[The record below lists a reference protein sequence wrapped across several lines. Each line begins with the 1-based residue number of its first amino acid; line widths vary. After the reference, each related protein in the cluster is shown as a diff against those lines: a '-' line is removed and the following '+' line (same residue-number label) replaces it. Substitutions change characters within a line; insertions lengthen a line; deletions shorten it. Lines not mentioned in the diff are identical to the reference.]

1 MTLFRVLFFALL
13 LFPLAAPALAKVTLG
28 VVPQAQSRL
37 SSEETAREFARLLER
52 EMGEEVAV
60 QFFKDEKELHEWVSR
75 YRLVDLAVLSGGYL
89 ARQLPGEFFQ
99 LDHPW
104 PGPGDVAE
112 HFVARQGLYPWMLK
126 KLQKTFAALAQSG
139 AAAPI
144 LQRSSSASPTAPSPA
159 PPPAAPLPESTPPY
173 GEREVPTPE
182 VVAAPS
188 TEFSVQE
195 ILEEAAKTET
205 PSVVPVT
212 EQTLAATDQGDAV
225 AEDFAPSPPS
235 PSAPA
240 PPLPQALPV
249 PQALPQPRAQ
259 SVPVAT
265 SPPPTAAPPTAAPPT
280 GEAVMNMARGKDE
293 AKRAP
298 AGDQPSYTVEQ
309 LAENIYAALT
319 LPGGRASSNAFF
331 VVGPE
336 YVVAGGAH
344 MSKEAVNHLVT
355 AIATVTDKPLRHF
368 VLTHHHRG
376 YHHIDY
382 DFPAGVD
389 LLISWPTWRT
399 MDEEKRKP
407 ERPAFFF
414 TDGLTLKLGET
425 TVIMTNMGRAHSE
438 GDTLVFFPEAEIL
451 FTSDLAYAESVG
463 YLGDGYMEDWL
474 LALEFIERLGAKKV
488 IPGFGPLSDNQVIV
502 EFKTYFRA
510 LVSEVL
516 KHIERGDSLERTV
529 RTLRLPDYA
538 ELKGYEQFL
547 GANVRRAYLE
557 LKENFAP

>member
-1 MTLFRVLFFALL
+1 MTLFRVLLFALL

-37 SSEETAREFARLLER
+37 SSEGTVREFARLLER

-60 QFFKDEKELHEWVSR
+60 QFFKNEKELHEWVSR
-75 YRLVDLAVLSGGYL
+75 YRLVDLAVFSGGYL
-89 ARQLPGEFFQ
+89 AQQLPGEFFQ

-104 PGPGDVAE
+104 PGPGNAAE
-112 HFVARQGLYPWMLK
+112 YFVARQGLYPWMLK
-126 KLQKTFAALAQSG
+126 KLQKTFSTLAQSG
-139 AAAPI
+139 AAGPI
-144 LQRSSSASPTAPSPA
+144 LGQPASAPSSPPLPAPAASP
-159 PPPAAPLPESTPPY
+159 PESTPPEE
-173 GEREVPTPE
+173 EREEPKPE
-182 VVAAPS
+182 VVAAPPA
-188 TEFSVQE
+188 EFSVQE

-205 PSVVPVT
+205 PSVAPVT

-225 AEDFAPSPPS
+225 AEDFPPPPPS

-240 PPLPQALPV
+240 PPVPLP
-249 PQALPQPRAQ
+249 LPQPRAQ
-259 SVPVAT
+259 SVPVAA
-265 SPPPTAAPPTAAPPT
+265 SPPPTAAPPT

-425 TVIMTNMGRAHSE
+425 TVILTNMGRAHSE

-488 IPGFGPLSDNQVIV
+488 IPGFGPPSDNRVIA
-502 EFKTYFRA
+502 EFKNYFRA

-516 KHIERGDSLERTV
+516 KHIERGDSLELTV

>member
-1 MTLFRVLFFALL
+1 MTLFRILLFVLL
-13 LFPLAAPALAKVTLG
+13 LLPLASPVLAKVTLG
-28 VVPQAQSRL
+28 VVPQAQSLL
-37 SSEETAREFARLLER
+37 SSEGAAQDFARLLER
-52 EMGEEVAV
+52 EMGEAVAV

-75 YRLVDLAVLSGGYL
+75 YRLVDVAAFSGGYL
-89 ARQLPGEFFQ
+89 AKQLPGEFFR
-99 LDHPW
+99 LEHPR
-104 PGPGDVAE
+104 PGTGNPAE

-126 KLQKTFAALAQSG
+126 KLQKSFAALAQSG
-139 AAAPI
+139 AAGSI
-144 LQRSSSASPTAPSPA
+144 LGQSTSA
-159 PPPAAPLPESTPPY
+159 PPPAPLPAVPLPEPMPAD
-173 GEREVPTPE
+173 EEMEEPKPD
-182 VVAAPS
+182 VVAAPPAG
-188 TEFSVQE
+188 FSVQE
-195 ILEEAAKTET
+195 ILEEAAEVEA
-205 PSVVPVT
+205 PPVAPVT
-212 EQTLAATDQGDAV
+212 EEMLAATDQGEAV
-225 AEDFAPSPPS
+225 AADTTSSSELPTTPPLPEPLATPLPLPVPAPLPAPAQPVSP
-235 PSAPA
+235 PA
-240 PPLPQALPV
+240 PP
-249 PQALPQPRAQ
+249 
-259 SVPVAT
+259 S
-265 SPPPTAAPPTAAPPT
+265 
-280 GEAVMNMARGKDE
+280 GEAVMTMTPGAGE
-293 AKRAP
+293 EKRNP
-298 AGDQPSYTVEQ
+298 AGDQPSYAVEQ

-319 LPGGRASSNAFF
+319 LPGGQASSNAFF

-368 VLTHHHRG
+368 VLAHHHRG

-382 DFPAGVD
+382 EFPAGVD
-389 LLISWPTWRT
+389 LLISWPTWKT

-451 FTSDLAYAESVG
+451 FTSDLVYGESVG

-474 LALEFIERLGAKKV
+474 LALEFIERLGAKQV
-488 IPGFGPLSDNQVIV
+488 IPGFGPPSDNRVIV
-502 EFKTYFRA
+502 AFKTYFRA

-516 KHIERGDSLERTV
+516 KHIEQGDSLERTV
-529 RTLRLPDYA
+529 RSLRLPDHD

-557 LKENFAP
+557 LKGNFAP

>member
-1 MTLFRVLFFALL
+1 MTFFRILLFVLL
-13 LFPLAAPALAKVTLG
+13 LLPLASPVLAKVTLG
-28 VVPQAQSRL
+28 VVPQAQSLL
-37 SSEETAREFARLLER
+37 SSEGAAQDFARLLER

-60 QFFKDEKELHEWVSR
+60 QFFRDEKELHEWVSR
-75 YRLVDLAVLSGGYL
+75 YRLVDVAAFSGGYL
-89 ARQLPGEFFQ
+89 AKQLPGEFFR
-99 LDHPW
+99 LEHPR
-104 PGPGDVAE
+104 PGTGNPAE

-126 KLQKTFAALAQSG
+126 KLQKSFTALAQSG
-139 AAAPI
+139 AAGSI
-144 LQRSSSASPTAPSPA
+144 LGQSTSA
-159 PPPAAPLPESTPPY
+159 PPPAPLPAVPLPEPM
-173 GEREVPTPE
+173 PTDEEMEDPKPE
-182 VVAAPS
+182 VVAAPPS
-188 TEFSVQE
+188 EFSVLE
-195 ILEEAAKTET
+195 ILEEAAAVET
-205 PSVVPVT
+205 PPVTPVT
-212 EQTLAATDQGDAV
+212 EEMLAATDQGEAV
-225 AEDFAPSPPS
+225 AAGFSSSPKPPTTPPLPEPLATPLPLPVPAPLPASAQPVSP
-235 PSAPA
+235 PA
-240 PPLPQALPV
+240 PP
-249 PQALPQPRAQ
+249 
-259 SVPVAT
+259 S
-265 SPPPTAAPPTAAPPT
+265 
-280 GEAVMNMARGKDE
+280 GEAVMTMTPGAGE
-293 AKRAP
+293 EKRNP
-298 AGDQPSYTVEQ
+298 AGDQPSYAVEQ

-319 LPGGRASSNAFF
+319 LPGGQASSNAFF

-368 VLTHHHRG
+368 VLAHHHRG

-382 DFPAGVD
+382 EFPAGVD
-389 LLISWPTWRT
+389 LLISWPTWKT

-451 FTSDLAYAESVG
+451 FTSDLVYGESVG

-488 IPGFGPLSDNQVIV
+488 IPGFGPPSDNRVIV
-502 EFKTYFRA
+502 AFKTYFRA

-516 KHIERGDSLERTV
+516 KHIEQGDSLERTV
-529 RTLRLPDYA
+529 RSLRLPDYA

-557 LKENFAP
+557 LRENFVP

>member
-1 MTLFRVLFFALL
+1 MTLFRILLFALL

-37 SSEETAREFARLLER
+37 SSEGTAREFARLLEK

-60 QFFKDEKELHEWVSR
+60 QFFKNEKELHEWVSR
-75 YRLVDLAVLSGGYL
+75 YRLVDLAVFSGGYL

-104 PGPGDVAE
+104 PGPGDAAE
-112 HFVARQGLYPWMLK
+112 YFVARQGLYPWMLK
-126 KLQKTFAALAQSG
+126 KLQKTFAALARSG

-144 LQRSSSASPTAPSPA
+144 LQRSSSTSSTAPSPA
-159 PPPAAPLPESTPPY
+159 PPPAPPPPEPPPPD
-173 GEREVPTPE
+173 GEREAPTPE
-182 VVAAPS
+182 VVAAPP
-188 TEFSVQE
+188 TEFLVQE
-195 ILEEAAKTET
+195 ILEEAAKVET
-205 PSVVPVT
+205 PSAVPVT

-225 AEDFAPSPPS
+225 AEDFAPPPPS

-240 PPLPQALPV
+240 PPVPLALPH
-249 PQALPQPRAQ
+249 PLAQ
-259 SVPVAT
+259 SVPAAA
-265 SPPPTAAPPTAAPPT
+265 SPPPT

-488 IPGFGPLSDNQVIV
+488 IPGFGPPSDNRVIV
-502 EFKTYFRA
+502 EFKNYFRA

-557 LKENFAP
+557 LNENFAP

>member
-1 MTLFRVLFFALL
+1 MTLFRILLFVLL
-13 LFPLAAPALAKVTLG
+13 LLPLASPVLAKVTLG
-28 VVPQAQSRL
+28 VVPQAQSLL
-37 SSEETAREFARLLER
+37 SSEGAAQDFARLLER
-52 EMGEEVAV
+52 EMGEAVAV

-75 YRLVDLAVLSGGYL
+75 YRLVDVAAFSGGYL
-89 ARQLPGEFFQ
+89 AKQLPGEFFR
-99 LDHPW
+99 LEHPR
-104 PGPGDVAE
+104 PGTGNPAE

-126 KLQKTFAALAQSG
+126 KLQKSFTALAQSG
-139 AAAPI
+139 AAGSI
-144 LQRSSSASPTAPSPA
+144 LGQSTSA
-159 PPPAAPLPESTPPY
+159 PPPAPLPAVPLPEPMPAD
-173 GEREVPTPE
+173 EEMEEPKPD
-182 VVAAPS
+182 VVAAPPAG
-188 TEFSVQE
+188 FSVQE
-195 ILEEAAKTET
+195 ILEEAAEVEA
-205 PSVVPVT
+205 PPVAPVT
-212 EQTLAATDQGDAV
+212 EEMLDATDQGEAV
-225 AEDFAPSPPS
+225 DFTSPPDLPTTPPLPEPLANPLPLPVPAPLPAPAQPVS
-235 PSAPA
+235 PSAP
-240 PPLPQALPV
+240 P
-249 PQALPQPRAQ
+249 
-259 SVPVAT
+259 S
-265 SPPPTAAPPTAAPPT
+265 
-280 GEAVMNMARGKDE
+280 GEAVMTMTPGAGE
-293 AKRAP
+293 EKRNP
-298 AGDQPSYTVEQ
+298 AGDQPSYAVEQ

-319 LPGGRASSNAFF
+319 LPGGQASSNAFF

-344 MSKEAVNHLVT
+344 MSQEAVNHLVT

-368 VLTHHHRG
+368 VLAHHHRG

-382 DFPAGVD
+382 EFPAGVD
-389 LLISWPTWRT
+389 LLISWPTWKT

-451 FTSDLAYAESVG
+451 FTSDLVYGESVG

-488 IPGFGPLSDNQVIV
+488 IPGFGPPSDNRVIV
-502 EFKTYFRA
+502 AFKTYFRA

-516 KHIERGDSLERTV
+516 KHIEQGDSLERTV
-529 RTLRLPDYA
+529 RSLRLPDYA

-557 LKENFAP
+557 LKGNFAP

>member
-1 MTLFRVLFFALL
+1 MTLFRILLFVLL
-13 LFPLAAPALAKVTLG
+13 LLPLASPVLAKVTLG
-28 VVPQAQSRL
+28 VVPRAQSLL
-37 SSEETAREFARLLER
+37 SSEETAMGFARLLEK

-60 QFFKDEKELHEWVSR
+60 QFFKDEAELHEWVSR
-75 YRLVDLAVLSGGYL
+75 YRLVDLAAFSGNYL
-89 ARQLPGEFFQ
+89 AKQLPGEFFR
-99 LDHPW
+99 LDHPL
-104 PGPGDVAE
+104 PGSGQPAE
-112 HFVARQGLYPWMLK
+112 FFIARQGLYPWMLK
-126 KLQKTFAALAQSG
+126 KIQKSFAALAQSG
-139 AAAPI
+139 AAGS
-144 LQRSSSASPTAPSPA
+144 LMGQPTAAPSP
-159 PPPAAPLPESTPPY
+159 PPAVPLSDPLPAEKIRGESKAAVFAASPP
-173 GEREVPTPE
+173 
-182 VVAAPS
+182 
-188 TEFSVQE
+188 EFSVQE
-195 ILEEAAKTET
+195 ILEEAAWTET
-205 PSVVPVT
+205 PPAAPVT
-212 EQTLAATDQGDAV
+212 EEPLAATDQGEAV
-225 AEDFAPSPPS
+225 AAAFTPPPDPPPTPPLPEQPAAPQPQPEPAPSPPTAPSVS
-235 PSAPA
+235 P
-240 PPLPQALPV
+240 
-249 PQALPQPRAQ
+249 
-259 SVPVAT
+259 T
-265 SPPPTAAPPTAAPPT
+265 TPPT
-280 GEAVMNMARGKDE
+280 GEAVMTMTRGKDE

-298 AGDQPSYTVEQ
+298 AGDQSSYAVEQ

-319 LPGGRASSNAFF
+319 LPGGQASSNAFF

-368 VLTHHHRG
+368 VLAHHHRG

-382 DFPAGVD
+382 EFPAGVD
-389 LLISWPTWRT
+389 LLISWPTWKT

-451 FTSDLAYAESVG
+451 FTSDLVYAESVG

-474 LALEFIERLGAKKV
+474 LALEFMERLGAKKV
-488 IPGFGPLSDNQVIV
+488 LPGFGPPSDNRVIA

-516 KHIERGDSLERTV
+516 KHIEQGDSLERTV
-529 RTLRLPDYA
+529 RNLRLPDYA

-557 LKENFAP
+557 LKGNFAP

>member
-1 MTLFRVLFFALL
+1 MTLFRILLFVLL
-13 LFPLAAPALAKVTLG
+13 LLPLASPVLAKVTLG
-28 VVPQAQSRL
+28 VVPQAQSLL
-37 SSEETAREFARLLER
+37 SSEGAAQDFARLLEK

-60 QFFKDEKELHEWVSR
+60 QFFKNEKELHEWVSR
-75 YRLVDLAVLSGGYL
+75 YRLVDVAAFSGGYL
-89 ARQLPGEFFQ
+89 AKQLPGEFFR
-99 LDHPW
+99 LEHPR
-104 PGPGDVAE
+104 PGTGNPAE

-126 KLQKTFAALAQSG
+126 KLQKSFTALAQSG
-139 AAAPI
+139 AAGSI
-144 LQRSSSASPTAPSPA
+144 LGQSTSAPSSLPL
-159 PPPAAPLPESTPPY
+159 PPPASSPPKSPPPV
-173 GEREVPTPE
+173 ETRDEPKPE
-182 VVAAPS
+182 VVAAPPA
-188 TEFSVQE
+188 EFSVQE
-195 ILEEAAKTET
+195 TLEEAAEIET
-205 PSVVPVT
+205 PPVAPVT
-212 EQTLAATDQGDAV
+212 EEILAATDQSEAV
-225 AEDFAPSPPS
+225 TADTTSSPEPPS
-235 PSAPA
+235 A
-240 PPLPQALPV
+240 PPLPEP
-249 PQALPQPRAQ
+249 
-259 SVPVAT
+259 PVA
-265 SPPPTAAPPTAAPPT
+265 PLPRPDPVPTAAPAQPVSLPAPPS
-280 GEAVMNMARGKDE
+280 GEAIMTMTRGKDE
-293 AKRAP
+293 TKRTP
-298 AGDQPSYTVEQ
+298 AGDQPSYAVEQ

-319 LPGGRASSNAFF
+319 LPGGQASSNAFF

-368 VLTHHHRG
+368 VLAHHHRG

-382 DFPAGVD
+382 EFPAGVD
-389 LLISWPTWRT
+389 LLISWPTWKT

-451 FTSDLAYAESVG
+451 FTSDLVYGESVG

-488 IPGFGPLSDNQVIV
+488 IPGFGPPSDNRVIV
-502 EFKTYFRA
+502 AFKTYFRA

-516 KHIERGDSLERTV
+516 KHIEQGDSLERTV
-529 RTLRLPDYA
+529 RSLRLPDHA

-557 LKENFAP
+557 LRENFVP